1 MKTIVENKATSI
13 TTDNVRVRIEEDEDR
28 VYITVF
34 EKRRTEDGSSY
45 DATVEE
51 ITNNLSIPKARELD
65 LEILD

>member
-34 EKRRTEDGSSY
+34 EKTKEIY
-45 DATVEE
+45 EPE
-51 ITNNLSIPKARELD
+51 ITNNLTITKARELGLD
-65 LEILD
+65 ILD